1 MTSSAKQIT
10 FNRLTVEALNCGLCG
25 AQKCRGNPCDCP
37 VQRDCPIVDETIRE
51 LSVRRWRW
59 DA

>member
-1 MTSSAKQIT
+1 MEECLSVVS
-10 FNRLTVEALNCGLCG
+10 FNCVLCG

-37 VQRDCPIVDETIRE
+37 VQRDCPDVDEVICE
-51 LSVRRWRW
+51 LSVRAERW